1 MLEKTIEILSK
12 HVKEGIEI
20 KPESAL
26 VADLGLTSL
35 DIVDIIV
42 SFEDE
47 FDIEI
52 SGRDI
57 VPENFANVAT
67 IEALVEKYL

>member
-20 KPESAL
+20 NPESAL

-47 FDIEI
+47 FDMEI
-52 SGRDI
+52 PDQIIPSLSTVQDI
-57 VPENFANVAT
+57 ANY
-67 IEALVEKYL
+67 LEKHA

>member
-47 FDIEI
+47 FDMEI
-52 SGRDI
+52 PDQIIPSLSTVQDI
-57 VPENFANVAT
+57 ANY
-67 IEALVEKYL
+67 LEKHA

>member
-1 MLEKTIEILSK
+1 MVEKTIEILSK

-47 FDIEI
+47 FDMEI
-52 SGRDI
+52 PDQIIPSLSTVQDI
-57 VPENFANVAT
+57 ANY
-67 IEALVEKYL
+67 LEKHA

>member
-47 FDIEI
+47 FDMEI
-52 SGRDI
+52 PDQIIPSLTTVQDI
-57 VPENFANVAT
+57 ADY
-67 IEALVEKYL
+67 LEKHA